1 MVELKSMINL
11 IIKKFINNVPEG
23 KRRTRAGTVGGVVG
37 IAVNVLLAA
46 TKAVIGF
53 AFGSI
58 STVADAV
65 NNLTDAASSIITAL
79 GFKLA
84 GKKPD
89 ADHPYGHGRIEYIS
103 GLVMAF
109 IVLILG
115 LSLLR
120 DSVAQVIK
128 PADMRFSWV
137 SVIVL
142 LLAIF
147 AKLWLSLFFKKMN
160 AITGSATFLAAS
172 VDSRNDVVTTL
183 SVLVSLFIF
192 KIWGVN
198 VDGVAG
204 IAVSVFILVSGVGL
218 IKETLDPLLGRP
230 PEKEFVE
237 SIYKK
242 VLAYDGVIGV
252 HDLVVHDYG
261 PGRVF
266 VSLHAEVPCD
276 ANILVSHD
284 LIDNIERDFKQELGI
299 ETVIHIDPIITDDPY
314 VNELRAQA
322 VKILKNI
329 DARLTLHDFRA
340 VTGPTHTNIIFDAVI
355 PADLKESE
363 VKCAFE
369 NELERLLPDVRA
381 VITFDSPYV

>member
-1 MVELKSMINL
+1 MINF
-11 IIKKFINNVPEG
+11 IIKKFIEGTPED
-23 KRRTRAGTVGGVVG
+23 KKRTRAGTVGGAVG
-37 IAVNVLLAA
+37 IAVNVLLALA
-46 TKAVIGF
+46 KAVIGIL
-53 AFGSI
+53 FGSI
-58 STVADAV
+58 SVVADAV
-65 NNLTDAASSIITAL
+65 NNLTDAASSIITAF

-103 GLVMAF
+103 GLCMAF

-120 DSVAQVIK
+120 DSVMQIVSPK
-128 PADMRFSWV
+128 TMQFSWL

-142 LLAIF
+142 VLAIG

-160 AITGSATFLAAS
+160 ALTGSATFLAAS
-172 VDSRNDVVTTL
+172 VDSRNDVITTL
-183 SVLVSLFIF
+183 SVLVSLFVF

-198 VDGVAG
+198 IDGIAG
-204 IAVSVFILVSGVGL
+204 VAVSVFILVSGIGL

-230 PEKEFVE
+230 PEKEFVDT
-237 SIYKK
+237 IYKK
-242 VLAYDGVIGV
+242 VLGYDGVIGI

-266 VSLHAEVPCD
+266 VSLHAEVP
-276 ANILVSHD
+276 ANVNMLTSHD
-284 LIDNIERDFKQELGI
+284 LIDNIERDFKEELGI

-314 VNELRAQA
+314 VNELKEQTLR
-322 VKILKNI
+322 VLRKIDMRI
-329 DARLTLHDFRA
+329 TVHDFRV
-340 VTGPTHTNIIFDAVI
+340 VTGPTHTNIIFDAVL
-355 PADLKESE
+355 PPDLKERE
-363 VKCAFE
+363 VRQEFDAKLCQ
-369 NELERLLPDVRA
+369 LLPDVRA

>member
-1 MVELKSMINL
+1 MINF
-11 IIKKFINNVPEG
+11 IIKKFIEGTPED
-23 KRRTRAGTVGGVVG
+23 KKRTRAGTVGGAVG
-37 IAVNVLLAA
+37 IAVNVLLALA
-46 TKAVIGF
+46 KAVIGIL
-53 AFGSI
+53 FGSI
-58 STVADAV
+58 SVVADAV
-65 NNLTDAASSIITAL
+65 NNLTDAASSIITAF

-103 GLVMAF
+103 GLCMAF

-120 DSVAQVIK
+120 DSVMQIVSPK
-128 PADMRFSWV
+128 TMQFSWL

-142 LLAIF
+142 VLAIG

-160 AITGSATFLAAS
+160 ALTGSATFLAAS
-172 VDSRNDVVTTL
+172 VDSRNDVITTL
-183 SVLVSLFIF
+183 SVLVSLFVF

-198 VDGVAG
+198 IDGIAG
-204 IAVSVFILVSGVGL
+204 VAVSVFILVSGIGL

-230 PEKEFVE
+230 PEKEFVDT
-237 SIYKK
+237 IYKK
-242 VLAYDGVIGV
+242 VLGYDGVIGI

-266 VSLHAEVPCD
+266 VSLHAEVP
-276 ANILVSHD
+276 ANVNMLTSHD
-284 LIDNIERDFKQELGI
+284 LIDNIERDFKEELGI

-314 VNELRAQA
+314 VNELKEQTLR
-322 VKILKNI
+322 VLRKIDMRI
-329 DARLTLHDFRA
+329 TVHDFRV
-340 VTGPTHTNIIFDAVI
+340 VTGPTHTNIIFDAVL
-355 PADLKESE
+355 PPDLKERE
-363 VKCAFE
+363 VRQEFDAK
-369 NELERLLPDVRA
+369 LSQLLPDVRA

>member
-1 MVELKSMINL
+1 MTDF
-11 IIKKFINNVPEG
+11 IIKKFINSVPQNAQ
-23 KRRTRAGTVGGVVG
+23 RTRAGTVGGAVG
-37 IAVNVLLAA
+37 IAVNILLAA
-46 TKAVIGF
+46 AKAIIGIV
-53 AFGSI
+53 FGSI

-103 GLVMAF
+103 GLCMAF

-120 DSVAQVIK
+120 DSVEQIISRGQ
-128 PADMRFSWV
+128 MRFSWV

-142 LLAIF
+142 ILSIG
-147 AKLWLSLFFKKMN
+147 AKLWLSRFFKKMH
-160 AITGSATFLAAS
+160 AVTGSATFLAAS
-172 VDSRNDVVTTL
+172 VDSRNDVITTF
-183 SVLVSLFIF
+183 SVLISLFVF

-198 VDGVAG
+198 IDGIAG
-204 IAVSVFILVSGVGL
+204 AAVSVFILISGVGL
-218 IKETLDPLLGRP
+218 IRETLDPLLGRP

-237 SIYKK
+237 SIYTK
-242 VLAYDGVIGV
+242 VLEYEGVIGV

-266 VSLHAEVPCD
+266 VSLHAEVPGD
-276 ANILVSHD
+276 ADIIVSHD
-284 LIDNIERDFKQELGI
+284 LIDNIERDFKEDLGI
-299 ETVIHIDPIITDDPY
+299 EAVIHIDPIITDDPY
-314 VNELRAQA
+314 VNELKALA
-322 VKILKNI
+322 VNTLGDI
-329 DARLTLHDFRA
+329 DPRLTLHDFRA
-340 VTGPTHTNIIFDAVI
+340 VTGPTHTNIIFDAVL
-355 PADLKESE
+355 PADLKESD
-363 VKCAFE
+363 VKAEFDS
-369 NELERLLPDVRA
+369 RIQRTLPHINS